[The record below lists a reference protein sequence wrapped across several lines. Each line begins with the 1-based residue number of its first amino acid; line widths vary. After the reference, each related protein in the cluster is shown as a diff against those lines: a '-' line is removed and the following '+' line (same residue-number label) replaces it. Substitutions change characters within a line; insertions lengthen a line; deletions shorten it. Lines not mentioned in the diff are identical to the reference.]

1 VGAHRLNINHMHA
14 GRNLVDQNQ
23 GANTTKQLLL
33 LGFEQHKIISA
44 NGCQLQEVSV
54 FVEVVGILLVVR
66 NQLLVVFRAANEMV
80 LNELDEAI

>member
-1 VGAHRLNINHMHA
+1 MHI

-33 LGFEQHKIISA
+33 LGFEQHEIISA
-44 NGCQLQEVSV
+44 NGRQLQEVSV